1 MRTNR
6 CTLAPF
12 VLVLLACAAVVAI
25 CPAEETTAT
34 NSTRPSAAPPPL
46 IPQPAKYESTPGEF
60 KLTSNTTLVVEDA
73 TRRVAD
79 YFAELLAP
87 ALGEKLKIVDRTDAP
102 PGSDAS
108 TINFSLSPGL
118 NRLGPEGYT
127 LVVAPQ
133 RIDIKA
139 ASPAGVFYAC
149 QTLRQMLPASIESP
163 LEGGTPEVH
172 DGRGNDSNVNSPK
185 PFGGTQGVPPNP
197 LTIPAC
203 TIEDQ
208 PRYPWRGMHL
218 DVSRHFFPKETV
230 ESYLDLLAAY
240 KMNVFHW
247 HLTDDQGWRIE
258 IKKYPLLTSV
268 GAWRSYNAA
277 TDGPKVPA
285 ATADGTP
292 GQYGGFYTQDDIR
305 EIVAYAK
312 AHYINVVPEI
322 EMPGHSNAALAAYPE
337 FSCTGGPIKSGQ
349 VWGVYKDVYCAGKD
363 STFDFLENVLAE
375 VCDLFPGPYI
385 HVGGDECPKD
395 RWKQCP
401 DCQQR
406 IKTEGLKNEEELQSY
421 FIKRIEKFLETK
433 HHQLIGWDEILQ
445 GGLAPGAAVTSWR
458 GMAGGRTAA
467 SLGHDVVMCPESN
480 CYFDHTADAG
490 SNPKGSGAFLFVS
503 PVPLS
508 KVYAFEPTPADLA
521 PDQARH
527 ILGAQG
533 NVWTERIPTQDRL
546 DYMAF
551 PRTIALAECLWTPH
565 RGAYDDFA
573 ARLLENLKRLDV
585 LGVHY
590 YDDPMAR
597 AITIGTWQP
606 SDEITTTPKDIDFPL
621 TLYVAAPGTYTV
633 RFEYLEGKGQLQIES
648 VALLENDKEIARDTH
663 PAVAGSRAQANAFEL
678 KLDEVK
684 PGAAYTVRA
693 AVHAKEGDKTKGQ
706 VFLLAGATKPTRR
719 DANLK
724 GKLGGKRGR
733 GSFFHEAFSGF
744 LRGRPRGRSVD
755 SNPSRLA
762 IVSCHAGF
770 PNGLLRRIAP
780 RSVAN
785 SASFWARLTS
795 SVQPRG
801 RGSGQ
806 RANNDRAWASPNSW
820 RHKLDHRQAWAFV
833 TSPAR
838 NALRSTYRAT
848 V

>member
-1 MRTNR
+1 MRRSTEEWSVPSRVTNSS
-6 CTLAPF
+6 
-12 VLVLLACAAVVAI
+12 
-25 CPAEETTAT
+25 TTA
-34 NSTRPSAAPPPL
+34 RSAAGDSCKWPKAQIDHTLDIMAAPIPHKFTRSFHARQSMHSRPVRSGIVGVRLSCRDMPGRRNHRHKLHQTQRARPLPSSPSRPNTNQPPVNSNSPV
-46 IPQPAKYESTPGEF
+46 TPRSSSKTPHVE
-60 KLTSNTTLVVEDA
+60 LPITSPN
-73 TRRVAD
+73 
-79 YFAELLAP
+79 YSP
-87 ALGEKLKIVDRTDAP
+87 ALGEKLKIVDRTYSP
-102 PGSDAS
+102 PGPDAS

-118 NRLGPEGYT
+118 NSLGPEGYT
-127 LVVAPQ
+127 LIVAPQ

-149 QTLRQMLPASIESP
+149 QTLRQMLPASFESP
-163 LEGGTPEVH
+163 LQGGTPGVR
-172 DGRGNDSNVNSPK
+172 DRRGNDSNVNPPT
-185 PFGGTQGVPPNP
+185 PFGGIQGVPPNP

-230 ESYLDLLAAY
+230 KRYLDLLAAY

-277 TDGPKVPA
+277 TDGPNAPA
-285 ATADGTP
+285 ASADGTP

-312 AHYINVVPEI
+312 ARYINVVPEI

-337 FSCTGGPIKSGQ
+337 LSCTGGPYKSGQ

-458 GMAGGRTAA
+458 GIAGGRTAA
-467 SLGHDVVMCPESN
+467 SQGHDVVMCPESN

-490 SNPKGSGAFLFVS
+490 SNPQGSGAFLFVS

-527 ILGAQG
+527 IMGAQG

-551 PRTIALAECLWTPH
+551 PRASPWPNVYGLPIA
-565 RGAYDDFA
+565 
-573 ARLLENLKRLDV
+573 
-585 LGVHY
+585 VHTMISR
-590 YDDPMAR
+590 PASCKTSNASMC
-597 AITIGTWQP
+597 WE
-606 SDEITTTPKDIDFPL
+606 SNTTTTRWL
-621 TLYVAAPGTYTV
+621 AP
-633 RFEYLEGKGQLQIES
+633 S
-648 VALLENDKEIARDTH
+648 PSAL
-663 PAVAGSRAQANAFEL
+663 GSRA
-678 KLDEVK
+678 
-684 PGAAYTVRA
+684 
-693 AVHAKEGDKTKGQ
+693 TKS
-706 VFLLAGATKPTRR
+706 LP
-719 DANLK
+719 
-724 GKLGGKRGR
+724 
-733 GSFFHEAFSGF
+733 
-744 LRGRPRGRSVD
+744 RPKISI
-755 SNPSRLA
+755 SR
-762 IVSCHAGF
+762 
-770 PNGLLRRIAP
+770 
-780 RSVAN
+780 
-785 SASFWARLTS
+785 
-795 SVQPRG
+795 
-801 RGSGQ
+801 
-806 RANNDRAWASPNSW
+806 
-820 RHKLDHRQAWAFV
+820 
-833 TSPAR
+833 
-838 NALRSTYRAT
+838 
-848 V
+848 